1 MTLATDGQA
10 GTLPDRAAIAQAAIA
25 APPEARAVLQIDLG
39 ALKANWATLNAASGT
54 AECAA
59 VVKANAYG
67 LGIEEVVAAL
77 SREGAKTFFV
87 ATLQEALRVRTV
99 VPGAIIYVLDGFLAG
114 AGDYYG
120 GFNLRPVLSSLAE
133 VEDWSALAGKRGRRH
148 PAAIHIDT
156 GMNRLGLTDA
166 EVDRLAARPELL
178 EPFYVALVMSHLAC
192 ADEADHPLNRAQLG
206 RFEALR
212 GRLPARRASL
222 ANSGGIFL
230 GPDYHFDLV
239 RGGIAIYGGRAFV
252 GAPNPMRTVVRLLA
266 RILQVRE
273 AAPGETVGYGASY
286 HLTRR
291 SRLATIACGYADGFL
306 RALSGDDAHPGP
318 VGFIGDHPVPV
329 VGRVSMDLT
338 TVDVTDVPEHLVH
351 RGAWVEVMGERV
363 TLDDLTDRA
372 GTIGYELLTRLGS
385 RVHRVYVGG

>member
-133 VEDWSALAGKRGRRH
+133 VEDWSALAGKR
-148 PAAIHIDT
+148 
-156 GMNRLGLTDA
+156 
-166 EVDRLAARPELL
+166 
-178 EPFYVALVMSHLAC
+178 
-192 ADEADHPLNRAQLG
+192 
-206 RFEALR
+206 
-212 GRLPARRASL
+212 
-222 ANSGGIFL
+222 
-230 GPDYHFDLV
+230 
-239 RGGIAIYGGRAFV
+239 
-252 GAPNPMRTVVRLLA
+252 
-266 RILQVRE
+266 
-273 AAPGETVGYGASY
+273 
-286 HLTRR
+286 
-291 SRLATIACGYADGFL
+291 
-306 RALSGDDAHPGP
+306 
-318 VGFIGDHPVPV
+318 
-329 VGRVSMDLT
+329 
-338 TVDVTDVPEHLVH
+338 
-351 RGAWVEVMGERV
+351 
-363 TLDDLTDRA
+363 
-372 GTIGYELLTRLGS
+372 
-385 RVHRVYVGG
+385 

>member
-1 MTLATDGQA
+1 MAGAEEIGQA
-10 GTLPDRAAIAQAAIA
+10 VRTDRATIAEAAIA

-39 ALKANWATLNAASGT
+39 ALKANWATLNAASGS

-77 SREGAKTFFV
+77 AREGAKTFFV
-87 ATLQEALRVRTV
+87 ATLQEALRVRAQ
-99 VPGAIIYVLDGFLAG
+99 VPGAIVYVLDGYLAG
-114 AGDYYG
+114 AGDYYA
-120 GFNLRPVLSSLAE
+120 GFNIRPVLSSLGE
-133 VEDWSALAGKRGRRH
+133 IEDWSRFASTKGRRH

-156 GMNRLGLTDA
+156 GMNRLGLSA
-166 EVDRLAARPELL
+166 GEVDQLAARLDLL
-178 EPFYVALVMSHLAC
+178 DPFYVAMLMSHLAS
-192 ADEADHPLNRAQLG
+192 ADEADNPLNRTQLA

-212 GRLPARRASL
+212 RRLPERRASF

-239 RGGIAIYGGRAFV
+239 RAGIAIYGGRAFV
-252 GAPNPMRTVVRLLA
+252 GAANPMRTVVRLIA

-286 HLTRR
+286 HLTRP

-318 VGFIGDHPVPV
+318 VGYIGEHPVPV
-329 VGRVSMDLT
+329 VGRVSMDLI

-351 RGAWVEVMGERV
+351 RGGFVEVIGDRV